1 MHCRILEHFACA
13 LWKGKNRDTT
23 IWHGGSRAIR
33 CAQIMNLP
41 VMNANENIPVVTWN
55 PAPQWLCSFWSE
67 CTGLRYVLLQVK
79 FSLWCA
85 FFSLVVLLEYFAFG
99 SSIYFEFDLHL
110 FLICYLFMKLWLHD
124 MTILFLFLH
133 CSLFSSGFQ
142 KGAGKMQW
150 LYVLLQ

>member
-1 MHCRILEHFACA
+1 MCLVEGKEQRYNHLTWWKQSHQMCTNHEPSSNECKWKHTSCDLESCSTVTPLF
-13 LWKGKNRDTT
+13 L
-23 IWHGGSRAIR
+23 IR
-33 CAQIMNLP
+33 VYRTEISCI
-41 VMNANENIPVVTWN
+41 IISWIFFVV
-55 PAPQWLCSFWSE
+55 C
-67 CTGLRYVLLQVK
+67 
-79 FSLWCA
+79 
-85 FFSLVVLLEYFAFG
+85 FFSLVVLEYFAFG

-110 FLICYLFMKLWLHD
+110 FLICYLVMKLWLQD